1 MELTFLGGLEKLT
14 VSDWAAWV
22 QAIGTL
28 LAIFFSARIAIKQ
41 SKLQFESSLK
51 LQKFQDAEKRL
62 ILTESVLSIFK
73 NAVASIK
80 YVKNELSTRQAVYEV
95 ATKRKYYDLDMLTD
109 VLNTLRQIPIHDLPS
124 PTLVTSVMVAIPTIR
139 QLDIQIN
146 KALLESSKMDADDY
160 DKLFLTIEEIYQ
172 SMTKTHKN
180 VQSIFED
187 AKQKSLTEE

>member
-80 YVKNELSTRQAVYEV
+80 YVKNELSIRQAVYEV

-187 AKQKSLTEE
+187 AKQKSLTEK